1 MYKMKIIKIK
11 DEKQIEIPKIPF
23 VISTGGNSYYIIS
36 ELNSTNNYILTS
48 IEGTS
53 YSDKNYTKE
62 YIIEN
67 INKGIWILMKSKLE
81 ILQ

>member
-1 MYKMKIIKIK
+1 MKIIKIK